1 MEILENT
8 SNLKQ
13 SFNFKEQLQSI
24 KLLIKEHPSDLN
36 LIKSSIEN
44 LESQIKQEYLLL
56 EVILEL
62 IKIPNLTSEVK
73 KFLLEKAA
81 EICERSK
88 EFRKALEIY
97 KKLFLFYPE
106 SKYLDKI
113 EKLKILSNL
122 EKLKGVLKKLPVSS
136 EMLLKIY
143 LEALEKNLSIERIL
157 MERFKIPKQEILNS
171 IKNFYDIPVFDLTDL
186 RKFKRISKILE
197 IKKQFFEETLC
208 LPVEYEGTV
217 YLLCYNPEDK
227 ETLEKVKKILQIQD
241 IKIAFALKE
250 DLLEAIGKYFHSSY
264 LVDYFEPEAEIEE
277 EISEEE
283 LIDSTIVNLVNSII
297 EEAYKMR
304 ASDIHLESLTGKR
317 GLQVR
322 FRVDGEC
329 FNYTLI
335 PESQKRL
342 VISRVKIMANLD
354 IAERRLPQDGKIKF
368 KTKDGKSFEIRV
380 ATIPTI
386 DGNEDAV
393 LRILG
398 GIEFRHLEEL
408 DLLPENY
415 ENLKRILEFPYGL
428 ILAVGPT
435 GSGKTTTLHAALKY
449 LNKPNKKIWT
459 AEDPVEIVQE
469 GLRQVQVNPKIGL
482 TFSRILRAFL
492 RADPDIIMIGETR
505 DRETAH
511 TLIEASLTGHL
522 VLSTLH
528 TNSAPETITRLLGM
542 DIDPYNFAD
551 ALLGILAQRLA
562 KRLCF
567 NCKEP
572 YFPSKEEI
580 ERLKVEYGFHP
591 VKPLKDESFEKATFY
606 KPVGCPLCNFTGYKG
621 RIALHELLIPDDEL
635 KEYIIKNAPASE
647 IRKIALQKGFLT
659 LKQDGILKVLK
670 GETTLKQV
678 LAVTVR

>member
-1 MEILENT
+1 MEDLA
-8 SNLKQ
+8 K
-13 SFNFKEQLQSI
+13 NFSIKEKLHKI
-24 KLLIKEHPSDLN
+24 KLLIKEHPQDLN
-36 LIKSSIEN
+36 VIKNALETLEDEIKQDFLVLETILEILKTPN
-44 LESQIKQEYLLL
+44 LEAK
-56 EVILEL
+56 
-62 IKIPNLTSEVK
+62 TK
-73 KFLLEKAA
+73 KFLLEKAS
-81 EICERSK
+81 EICERNK
-88 EFRKALEIY
+88 EFKKALEIV
-97 KKLFLFYPE
+97 KKLFLLYSE
-106 SKYLDKI
+106 TKYLEKI
-113 EKLKILSNL
+113 EKLKILVGF
-122 EKLKGVLKKLPVSS
+122 EKLKDVLKNLPVSS
-136 EMLLKIY
+136 ETLLKLQ
-143 LEALEKNLSIERIL
+143 LEAIEKNLSIEKIL
-157 MERFKIPKQEILNS
+157 MERFKIPKTEILKS
-171 IKNFYDIPVFDLTDL
+171 IENYYQIPAFDLKEFK
-186 RKFKRISKILE
+186 KFKKISKILE

-208 LPVEYEGTV
+208 LPVEYENIV
-217 YLLCYNPEDK
+217 YLICYNPEDK
-227 ETLEKVKKILQIQD
+227 ETIEKVKKILHLSD
-241 IKIAFALKE
+241 AKLGFAIKE
-250 DLLEAIGKYFHSSY
+250 DILETIQKHFYPSLGEEFE
-264 LVDYFEPEAEIEE
+264 FEPESEPEE
-277 EISEEE
+277 EISEAE
-283 LIDSTIVNLVNSII
+283 LVDSTIVNLVNSII
-297 EEAYKMR
+297 EEAYKLR
-304 ASDIHLESLTGKR
+304 ASDIHFESLTGKM

-322 FRVDGEC
+322 FRVDGDC
-329 FNYTLI
+329 FTYTVL

-342 VISRVKIMANLD
+342 IISRIKIMANLD

-368 KTKDGKSFEIRV
+368 KTKTGQSFEIRV

-415 ENLKRILEFPYGL
+415 ENFKKILDLPYGL

-449 LNKPNKKIWT
+449 LNKPTKKIWT

-482 TFSRILRAFL
+482 TFARILRSFL

-511 TLIEASLTGHL
+511 ILIEASLTGHL

-528 TNSAPETITRLLGM
+528 TNSAPETVTRLLGM

-562 KRLCF
+562 KRLCS

-572 YFPSKEEI
+572 YIPSKEEL
-580 ERLKVEYGFHP
+580 ERLKFEYGFHP
-591 VKPLKDESFEKATFY
+591 VKPLKEELFEKATFY
-606 KPVGCPLCNFTGYKG
+606 KPVGCPLCNFTGFKG
-621 RIALHELLIPDDEL
+621 RIALHELLIPDEEL
-635 KEYIIKNAPASE
+635 KDYIIKNAPPSE
-647 IRKIALQKGFLT
+647 IRKVAMQKGFLT